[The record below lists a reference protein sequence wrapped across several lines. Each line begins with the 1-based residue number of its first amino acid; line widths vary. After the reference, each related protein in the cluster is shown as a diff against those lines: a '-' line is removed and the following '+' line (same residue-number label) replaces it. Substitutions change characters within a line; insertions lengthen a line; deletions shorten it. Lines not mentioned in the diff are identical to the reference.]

1 MDFAYFKNNYRLIAA
16 DLSKQKALDADSRA
30 IQLIIFTGKIKSI
43 VAGTKVIIYF
53 IRELSMET
61 ILQFSKTTDAQLKKF
76 KTAVKNKTRT
86 TLTMNLKMLDGNELP
101 HELLQTTRQKAKLIN
116 AFNNNMLT
124 DLKLS
129 KA

>member
-16 DLSKQKALDADSRA
+16 DLSKKKALDADSRA

-61 ILQFSKTTDAQLKKF
+61 ILQFSKATDAQLKKF

-101 HELLQTTRQKAKLIN
+101 HELLLTTRQKAKLIN